1 MNVVFSV
8 CMPLLYV
15 GGEPTVK
22 VCCLASYNITK
33 VGLVEYLCMVSVGNL
48 MDYNVVL
55 KLDQTLLFEP

>member
-33 VGLVEYLCMVSVGNL
+33 VGFGRVFVYGFSW
-48 MDYNVVL
+48 
-55 KLDQTLLFEP
+55 